1 MLVKSQVKYI
11 QSLSDKKFR
20 DEAGQFVAEG
30 SKLVAELLMA
40 PNISPAWIYATRNW
54 ILAHPDLTKDL
65 ETRLVE
71 IEASEMARISFLNTP
86 SEVLGVFFKP
96 QFPNC
101 DLDKAGWV
109 LLLDTIQDPGNL
121 GTLIRIADWFG
132 IATIVCS
139 KETADAFNPKVVQS
153 TMGGIVRVEVRY
165 QPLAALIA
173 AHPQIPLYAGLLNG
187 KNLNEIGK
195 PQPGFLLIGNES
207 KGISPALLEFPLHA
221 LTIPRKGGAESLNAA
236 VAAGILLSHLT

>member
-30 SKLVAELLMA
+30 GKLVGELLRA
-40 PNISPAWIYATRNW
+40 PNISPAWIYATRYW
-54 ILAHPDLTKDL
+54 ISAHPDLTKDL
-65 ETRLVE
+65 ESRLVE
-71 IEASEMARISFLNTP
+71 IDPSEMGRISFLNTA

-96 QFPNC
+96 QFQKTPLNE
-101 DLDKAGWV
+101 AGWV

-132 IATIVCS
+132 ISTIICS

-153 TMGGIVRVEVRY
+153 TMGGIVRVQVRY
-165 QPLAALIA
+165 EPLAPLIA
-173 AHPQIPLYAGLLNG
+173 AHPEIPLYAGLLNG
-187 KNLNEIGK
+187 NNLFEMGK
-195 PQPGFLLIGNES
+195 TKPGFVLIGNES
-207 KGISPALLEFPLHA
+207 KGISPALLDFPLVPV
-221 LTIPRKGGAESLNAA
+221 TIPRKGGAESLNAA

>member
-20 DEAGQFVAEG
+20 DETAQFVAEG
-30 SKLVAELLMA
+30 TKLVAELLLA
-40 PNISPAWIYATRNW
+40 PNISPAWIYATSHW
-54 ILAHPDLTKDL
+54 ISAHPDLTKDL

-71 IEASEMARISFLNTP
+71 VDAREMERISFLNTP

-96 QFPNC
+96 VFKGIAPV
-101 DLDKAGWV
+101 KGEWV

-132 IATIVCS
+132 ISTIICS
-139 KETADAFNPKVVQS
+139 KETADVFNPKVVQS
-153 TMGGIVRVEVRY
+153 TMGSIIRVQLRY
-165 QPLAALIA
+165 ESLYQLISS
-173 AHPQIPLYAGLLNG
+173 HPEIPLYAAILNG
-187 KNLNEIGK
+187 KPLAEIGH
-195 PQPGFLLIGNES
+195 PEPGFLLIGNES
-207 KGISPALLEFPLHA
+207 KGVSASLLELPLTPV
-221 LTIPRKGGAESLNAA
+221 TIPRKGGAESLNAA